1 MVKRLSIATIFKG
14 AKCFVQ
20 RVIDVDESETYYQPF
35 LINPYKPL
43 TFPTASFALIIKAVF
58 PRNIF
63 LVTFSPK

>member
-14 AKCFVQ
+14 SKCFVQ
-20 RVIDVDESETYYQPF
+20 RVIDESETYYQPF

-58 PRNIF
+58 PRNIR
-63 LVTFSPK
+63 SGA